1 MERMKIQIR
10 IDIYNKLKALAK
22 ANKIPMEI
30 LTNTLLTKMMND
42 NHMEIPEIIKKV
54 KKVKTQA
61 NYGEM

>member
-1 MERMKIQIR
+1 MKIQIR